1 MSDSE
6 LWMQPVTYAAV
17 GATQAHDLF
26 AFPPEGLKPMRR
38 RVRIGHGSARFEY
51 AWSEA
56 LSWGIHRRSGFVVN
70 VSDTPAEILGE
81 SYVPLAFDDEGT
93 PLRAEAPEHS
103 MFGPDGTPF
112 LVPGDTAV
120 LVSSSALM
128 SGVRSPVRVVYV
140 IDEPQRKGFAYGT
153 LPGHPETGEESFI
166 IEQSPDGSVWLTI
179 TSLSRPSSWFWRLGY
194 PVLAAVQAHVTRRY
208 FRALTGP
215 MSTTAP
221 AESAR

>member
-1 MSDSE
+1 MSESE

-17 GATQAHDLF
+17 GATQAPDLF

-38 RVRIGHGSARFEY
+38 RARIGHGSARFEY
-51 AWSEA
+51 AWSET
-56 LSWGIHRRSGFVVN
+56 LSWGIHRRSGFIVN

-81 SYVPLAFDDEGT
+81 SYVPLAFDEEGT
-93 PLRAEAPEHS
+93 PIRANAPDHS
-103 MFGPDGTPF
+103 MFGRDGTPF

-128 SGVRSPVRVVYV
+128 SAVRSPVRVVYV
-140 IDEPQRKGFAYGT
+140 IDEPNRKGFAYGT
-153 LPGHPETGEESFI
+153 LPGHPERGEEAFVV
-166 IEQSPDGSVWLTI
+166 EQSADGSVWLTI
-179 TSLSRPSSWFWRLGY
+179 TSLSRPSSWIGWLTY
-194 PVLAAVQAHVTRRY
+194 PLLAAVQAHVTRRY

-215 MSTTAP
+215 MSTTAR